1 MSAPVVQIAE
11 MPAALR
17 NLLDSEYALLV
28 LLCVFVL
35 EGAMLMYF
43 MPSEAIV
50 PVSIGLMG
58 STVTDV
64 ATIVGVAVVGA
75 TIGQVVLFV
84 LAKRGGRKWLLEK
97 RWFRVSDERLAT
109 FDGWFDRWGPIV
121 VPVSNALLFTRGML
135 TVPAGFAGMR
145 TREFVVLSA
154 AGTVVFETALAA
166 IALGVIEVA
175 F

>member
-1 MSAPVVQIAE
+1 MPAPVVQIAE
-11 MPAALR
+11 MPVALR

-28 LLCVFVL
+28 LFCVFVL

-75 TIGQVVLFV
+75 TIG
-84 LAKRGGRKWLLEK
+84 
-97 RWFRVSDERLAT
+97 
-109 FDGWFDRWGPIV
+109 
-121 VPVSNALLFTRGML
+121 
-135 TVPAGFAGMR
+135 
-145 TREFVVLSA
+145 
-154 AGTVVFETALAA
+154 
-166 IALGVIEVA
+166 
-175 F
+175 